1 MVWKEVDHLRGMTLP
16 CCGIYKYRDY
26 LHRGMGATVVLS
38 PEVRIWTHELA
49 GALWNR
55 L

>member
-16 CCGIYKYRDY
+16 CCGIYKYRDH

-38 PEVRIWTHELA
+38 WDLDPGVSWGSLE
-49 GALWNR
+49 
-55 L
+55 